1 MNNNYENTLFKTN
14 YSINIKGKLT
24 DFSTVKIMAIVNLTS
39 DSFYEGSRIKDE
51 KILFKKVE
59 DFLAAGSEFIDI
71 GAFSSRPGSRL
82 ITEEEERN
90 ILFPTLEKLVQ
101 SFPKAIF
108 SIDTYRSSIAHE
120 AVQIGASLINDISAG
135 RYDEQMFE
143 TIAKL
148 KVPYIIM
155 HMQGDPQNMQNDPTY
170 ENVFTE
176 VFQFFT
182 KKISTLVKMGVNDI
196 IIDPGFGFGKSLSH
210 NYQLLKKL
218 SYFHALDVPILV
230 GLSRKGMI
238 QKVIHS
244 TAENALNGTSAAHT
258 LAALNGANIIRVH
271 DPKEAKEVLQIVD
284 YYQKQ

>member
-82 ITEEEERN
+82 ITEEEEKN

-108 SIDTYRSSIAHE
+108 SIDTYRSSIAYE